1 MSVSHKTYPRRC
13 VCARIYEFAMDRLA
27 TAQAE
32 RMVAGGKPMEVTRA
46 RITQAGRRVLAGHA
60 K

>member
-1 MSVSHKTYPRRC
+1 
-13 VCARIYEFAMDRLA
+13 MDRLA